1 MEQKVDEQLKLVET
15 KIQKEFG
22 KNIFLYVDWNSTDS
36 NNKDTN
42 YKLIEPTVV
51 KGIFGD
57 SNSLIKWLK
66 PSQRA
71 FDIFLE
77 KISNISI
84 SITKDFKQTKSV
96 GSKNYQIDVIGDI
109 LHVQFM
115 DGFVNYTD
123 GWGLKVD
130 VELGFYFNFH

>member
-1 MEQKVDEQLKLVET
+1 MEQKVDDQLKIVEA

-22 KNIFLYVDWNSTDS
+22 KNIFLYVDWNSTDV
-36 NNKDTN
+36 NNKESN
-42 YKLIEPTVV
+42 YKNIEPSVV

-66 PSQRA
+66 PSKRA

-77 KISNISI
+77 KISSISI
-84 SITKDFKQTKSV
+84 SVSKDFKQTKSV
-96 GSKNYQIDVIGDI
+96 GSKNYQIDVVGDV
-109 LHVQFM
+109 LNVQYLE
-115 DGFVNYTD
+115 GYVNYTD

-130 VELGFYFNFH
+130 VELGSFKFD